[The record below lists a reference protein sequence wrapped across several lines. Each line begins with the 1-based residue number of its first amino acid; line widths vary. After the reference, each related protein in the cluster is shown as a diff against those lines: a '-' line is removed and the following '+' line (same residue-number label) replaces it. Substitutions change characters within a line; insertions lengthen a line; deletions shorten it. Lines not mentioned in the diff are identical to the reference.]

1 MRLEVFTIYTYR
13 LRKNMLDSLRVIQEK
28 IQIDGNFIDMI
39 DYKQLNYNNYR
50 SSHNVA
56 CHTEHTGLGVKP
68 PIVYI

>member
-1 MRLEVFTIYTYR
+1 MKTWIKMASNSFLNEILVV
-13 LRKNMLDSLRVIQEK
+13 KM
-28 IQIDGNFIDMI
+28 QIDGNFIDMI